1 MTYGANGWTEATNI
15 KANTP
20 YIISMPNHSNYKS
33 EFRLDGRVTF
43 SAENVTMPTSDNLNT
58 TAYNGKTFI
67 PNYTNQSN
75 KNFYALNVNN
85 DLETYSGS
93 DVEGSIFLIGDM
105 ADRVIHPFEAY
116 MATISQT
123 RGCIAID
130 EDFTMDIG
138 FITEAL
144 AEEKSLRV
152 YNLNGQLIRTT
163 EGKSLDEVKK
173 NLPAGIYIVNGKK
186 IIIR

>member
-1 MTYGANGWTEATNI
+1 
-15 KANTP
+15 
-20 YIISMPNHSNYKS
+20 MPNHSDYKS
-33 EFRLDGRVTF
+33 EFRLNGRVTF

-105 ADRVIHPFEAY
+105 VDRVIHPFEAY
-116 MATISQT
+116 MTSVSQT
-123 RGCIAID
+123 RGYIAID
-130 EDFTMDIG
+130 EDLATSIGDISE
-138 FITEAL
+138 IS
-144 AEEKSLRV
+144 AEESPLNI
-152 YNLNGQLIRTT
+152 YNLNGQLIRTVD
-163 EGKSLDEVKK
+163 GQSLDEIQKG
-173 NLPAGIYIVNGKK
+173 LPAGVYIVNGKK